1 MTRPDPSELWK
12 ALPAEA
18 RAFLTALRTGATP
31 SARLALVG
39 GAVRDLLLG
48 QGSASP
54 DLDVVLEG
62 GDTEALARSLG
73 APFTFHPAYGN
84 ATLRLPEGLD
94 ADLVRARTESYPLP
108 GGPPSPG
115 PGTLEDDLARRDYSV
130 NALALELLPGST
142 QRLLS
147 VPGALSDL
155 EARQLRPLHALS
167 FHDDAS
173 RLVRGARLAA
183 RLDLHAHPEL
193 LAQVPA
199 ALEVAPQT
207 PRLAAELRLLLEEP
221 LPGRAA
227 RVLEGWGAAE
237 LLPAGAADLLER
249 LDALPGS
256 KTRSLYAA
264 ALLSLC
270 PDPGLLDTWGLG
282 QRPAELLERARSR
295 QVFPAG
301 GAETGL
307 RLLLGWSLPYTPL
320 QGRDLLAM
328 GLTPGP
334 DLGRMLGWLAGQRR
348 AGQFRGAEDEREAVL
363 ERLRQ
368 PGDECSAP

>member
-1 MTRPDPSELWK
+1 MRRGCQDEAVTRPDPSELWK
-12 ALPAEA
+12 ALPGEA
-18 RAFLTALRTGATP
+18 RAFLTALRNGAEP

-39 GAVRDLLLG
+39 GAVRDLLLA
-48 QGSASP
+48 QSSASP

-62 GDTEALARSLG
+62 GDTEALARNLG

-108 GGPPSPG
+108 GGPPNPG
-115 PGTLEDDLARRDYSV
+115 PGTLEDDLARRDFSI
-130 NALALELLPGST
+130 NAFALELLPHGK

-147 VPGALSDL
+147 VPGGLSDL

-183 RLDLHAHPEL
+183 RLVLHAHPEL

-221 LPGRAA
+221 LPGKAA

-249 LDALPGS
+249 LDVLPGS
-256 KTRSLYAA
+256 KTRTLYAA
-264 ALLSLC
+264 ALLSLTRH
-270 PDPGLLDTWGLG
+270 PGDLDALGLG
-282 QRPAELLERARSR
+282 LRPAELLTRARSG

-301 GAETGL
+301 SAEATL
-307 RLLLGWSLPYTPL
+307 HLLLGWSLPYAPL
-320 QGRDLLAM
+320 QGRDLLEM

-348 AGQFRGAEDEREAVL
+348 DKQFLSAEEERNAVL
-363 ERLRQ
+363 ERMR
-368 PGDECSAP
+368 